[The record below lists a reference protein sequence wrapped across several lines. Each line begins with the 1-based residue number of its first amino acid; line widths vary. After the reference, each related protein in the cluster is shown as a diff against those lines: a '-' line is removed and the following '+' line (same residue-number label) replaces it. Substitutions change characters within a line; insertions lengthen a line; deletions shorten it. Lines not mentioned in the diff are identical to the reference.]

1 MEKEEAA
8 KKQAVAAQLSKKY
21 NLEAMSSYNFDNI
34 DFDVDFGTVDEK
46 THQKMVK
53 ETEQLEKD

>member
-8 KKQAVAAQLSKKY
+8 KKQAVVTQLSKKY

-46 THQKMVK
+46 AH
-53 ETEQLEKD
+53 